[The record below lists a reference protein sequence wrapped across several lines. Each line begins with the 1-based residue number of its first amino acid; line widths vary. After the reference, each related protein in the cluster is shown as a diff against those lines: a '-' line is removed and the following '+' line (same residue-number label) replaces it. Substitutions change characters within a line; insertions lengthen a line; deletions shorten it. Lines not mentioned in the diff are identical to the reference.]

1 MIERESAFAALHTML
16 HSASLGKGGV
26 ATVSG
31 PVASGKTEL
40 MHLFAE
46 HATDSGALLLTA
58 TASRAEQ
65 SLPFEVMAQLFQPV
79 AQSPDSQQWTGD
91 LVSSES
97 CGKGTPAEKS
107 YAQVVQ
113 ALWMIL
119 TDLTA
124 SRPVVLMVDDVQH
137 ADESSIHC
145 LLYLA
150 RRLRFSRALMVL
162 NEQTGLPHQFQE
174 FHAELQ
180 RQPHSRRIRLGPLSQ
195 DGVRELLSSRLGE
208 EPASGLAPLVAEATG
223 GNPLLVNGV
232 IEDHGFSPDA
242 GELGLGDGFGEAVLA
257 CLHRSP
263 PQSLEVA
270 KVIAVLGGSG
280 CTDLI
285 SSVLGSPIAVTSQ
298 YIRMLN
304 VIGVLS
310 GWQFRHPAATQ
321 AVLDQVPVDERV
333 RIHVKAATVLRDT
346 GASKETV
353 AQHLLAA
360 GAPLPSWASGVLR
373 DAAEMALFGDQT
385 STAIAYLELACSI
398 CTDEQERDALMALL
412 TSIEWR
418 VDPSSATRH
427 LSCLTATGRLGRLDR
442 RHATTMLR
450 YLLWHGLFDEVEE
463 TMRHLAKL
471 PVQDDPAGAAEV
483 GFLRMWL
490 TYSYPPLA
498 AHLPA
503 AAEQAV
509 PAALSA
515 SSQHQAATVLSTILA
530 NQVDDH
536 VVGRA
541 EQLLQSCQLDDD
553 TLEPLTTV
561 LTALMYADRTQLAAQ
576 WCDSLLGEASARRA
590 PTWQAVLSSTRAE
603 ISLRQGDL
611 LAVQEH
617 ARAALTR
624 VSPERWGPSIGS
636 PLASQ
641 LLAATEMGDFD
652 EAARVL
658 ARPAPQSMYESRFGL
673 YYLHARGR
681 YYLATGRPHAA
692 LPDFQMC
699 GDLMTAWRIDL
710 PGLVPWRLD
719 LAETHLHLRNR
730 NQALALI
737 EEQLALVP
745 TTPSRTRGMALR
757 LLALASD
764 IAVRPKLLGE
774 ACEVLQAS
782 DARLELA
789 KALTDLSHVHHVT
802 GESDRARMVSR
813 RAISVARSCHAEPL
827 LERTSPRPQ
836 ERQPVIRPEIIEVTG
851 GMDVSALSEAERR
864 VAALAAQGHT
874 NRQIARRLFITVS
887 TVEQHLTRAYRKLNV
902 NRRTDL
908 PTGLEMSAVDSA

>member
-1 MIERESAFAALHTML
+1 MLDSAF
-16 HSASLGKGGV
+16 LGKGGV

-97 CGKGTPAEKS
+97 CGKATSAEKS

-119 TDLTA
+119 TNLTA
-124 SRPVVLMVDDVQH
+124 GRPVVLMVDDVQH

-162 NEQTGLPHQFQE
+162 NEQTGLPHQFQA
-174 FHAELQ
+174 FHTELL
-180 RQPHSRRIRLGPLSQ
+180 RQPHCQRIKLGPLSQ
-195 DGVRELLSSRLGE
+195 DGVRELLSSRLGAK
-208 EPASGLAPLVAEATG
+208 PAHGLAPLVSEVTG

-232 IEDHGFSPDA
+232 IEDHVSRLDA
-242 GELGLGDGFGEAVLA
+242 GADELVLGDAFGEAVLA
-257 CLHRSP
+257 CLHRSSR
-263 PQSLEVA
+263 QSLEVS

-280 CTDLI
+280 CTELI
-285 SSVLGSPIAVTSQ
+285 SSVLGSPTAVTSQ

-310 GWQFRHPAATQ
+310 GWQFRHPAAAQ
-321 AVLDQVPVDERV
+321 AVLDQMPVDERV
-333 RIHVKAATVLRDT
+333 RIHVQAATVLRET

-385 STAIAYLELACSI
+385 HTAIAYLELACSI
-398 CTDEQERDALMALL
+398 CTDEQERGALMALL

-418 VDPSSATRH
+418 VDPSGATRH
-427 LSCLTATGRLGRLDR
+427 LSRLSSTVQLGQLDR

-450 YLLWHGLFDEVEE
+450 YLLWHGLFDEAEE
-463 TMRHLAKL
+463 TMRHLATL
-471 PVQDDPAGAAEV
+471 PTQDDPAGAAEV

-498 AHLPA
+498 AHLPLPA
-503 AAEQAV
+503 TAAEQEV
-509 PAALSA
+509 PAALST

-541 EQLLQSCQLDDD
+541 EQLLQSCQLDDA

-576 WCDSLLGEASARRA
+576 WCDALLGEASARRA

-611 LAVQEH
+611 LAAQEH
-617 ARAALTR
+617 ARTALTR

-692 LPDFQMC
+692 LHDFQMC

-719 LAETHLHLRNR
+719 LAETHLHLQNR
-730 NQALALI
+730 NQAVALV
-737 EEQLALVP
+737 EEQLAVVP
-745 TTPSRTRGMALR
+745 ATPSRTRGLALR
-757 LLALASD
+757 LLALAGD
-764 IAVRPKLLGE
+764 ISVRQQLLRE
-774 ACEVLQAS
+774 ASEVLQAS

-813 RAISVARSCHAEPL
+813 RATRMARSCHAEPL
-827 LERTSPRPQ
+827 LERTSPRSP
-836 ERQPVIRPEIIEVTG
+836 ERQPVIRPEVIEITG
-851 GMDVSALSEAERR
+851 SVDVSALSEAERR

-908 PTGLEMSAVDSA
+908 PTRLETMTVDSA